1 MVFFKPSPLLVI
13 CVVIATAIQLNYDM
27 LQKDADKFGIFN
39 IDLDME
45 VFPEVVVDLCGYL
58 RLDLNEDGHLSTLE
72 CISAIAKIT
81 SVALFASGL
90 LKRVGNF
97 AYKKTKRSLKDKRK
111 KTRLISLAGCILIF
125 VIAQFQLLYTP
136 IKLKNINVSRCV
148 CVNIIVSSVYIFSM
162 QMCAYRCQGGVGIRT
177 RLGMAVA

>member
-1 MVFFKPSPLLVI
+1 MPKKI
-13 CVVIATAIQLNYDM
+13 
-27 LQKDADKFGIFN
+27 GIYN
-39 IDLDME
+39 IDLDMK
-45 VFPEVVVDLCGYL
+45 VFPNIVVDLCGYL
-58 RLDLNEDGHLSTLE
+58 RMDLNEDGHLSTLE

-125 VIAQFQLLYTP
+125 VIAQFPSLVP
-136 IKLKNINVSRCV
+136 MKLKNINVSRCV
-148 CVNIIVSSVYIFSM
+148 CVNIICVI
-162 QMCAYRCQGGVGIRT
+162 C
-177 RLGMAVA
+177 